1 MKLLPACLLPAFL
14 LGGLPVAAAE
24 LRITET
30 DKSIT
35 ITRGEATVLT
45 YHKAEV
51 PPPEGVDAIYRRSG
65 FIHPLCAPNGEP
77 VTGIHPADHYHHL
90 GIWHAWVKTR
100 HGKDSPDFWNLRGR
114 TGRVRYVKTIRVQE
128 GSDRDPS
135 VGFVVEQ
142 EQVAY
147 KGKERRETVVL
158 KEQFEIQ
165 AEFAGGE
172 NRVHYRVQQTNV
184 SEQSLVLPAYRY
196 GGGLAYRAPHH
207 WDRTNSDYLT
217 SEGLDRTNSH
227 ATRAR
232 WVAMWGPTPKGV
244 ATLTV
249 MIHPENRDFPQRLR
263 TWPAS
268 SHNGAIFFNIVPA
281 QEHAWEI
288 KPGERISESYLLTVS
303 DGKPDKARIGEGW
316 NAWAGDSLKRL
327 ESLEKNAQP

>member
-1 MKLLPACLLPAFL
+1 MKFWHTLSCSLSII
-14 LGGLPVAAAE
+14 LGGQLLAVGE
-24 LRITET
+24 LQVTET
-30 DKSIT
+30 GDSIT
-35 ITRGEATVLT
+35 VTRGEVPVLT

-51 PPPEGVDAIYRRSG
+51 PPPEKADPIYKRSG

-90 GIWHAWVKTR
+90 GLWHAWVKTR

-114 TGRVRYVKTIRVQE
+114 TGRVRYVKTIQLHK

-147 KGKERRETVVL
+147 KGKERKETVVL
-158 KEQFEIQ
+158 KEHFGIRV
-165 AEFAGGE
+165 EFVGGE
-172 NRVHYRVQQTNV
+172 NRVSYRVKQTNV
-184 SEQSLVLPAYRY
+184 SGEALVLPAYRY

-207 WDRTNSDYLT
+207 WDQTNSDYLT

-232 WVAMWGPTPKGV
+232 WVAMWGPTTKGA

-249 MIHPENRDFPQRLR
+249 MMHPENRDFPQRLR
-263 TWPAS
+263 TWPPS
-268 SHNGAIFFNIVPA
+268 SHNGAIFFNIVPT

-288 KPGERISESYLLTVS
+288 KPGEQIIESYLLRVS
-303 DGKPDKARIGEGW
+303 DGKPDKDKIEKGW
-316 NAWAGDSLKRL
+316 NEWAGDALKNL
-327 ESLEKNAQP
+327 EPLKK